1 MKIDV
6 LTIFPEMFGVFS
18 STSIIGRACESGIL
32 DIRAHDIREYTTNK
46 HRKVD
51 DYPYGGGAGMVMM
64 AQPIYDCIEHVRPDN
79 FTGKVILMTPR
90 GRQLTTE
97 LARRYASEDH
107 LIILCGH
114 YEGIDE
120 RVSPLIDEEISI
132 GDYILTG
139 GEIPA
144 MVFVDCVSRFIPG
157 VLGSSDSV
165 EEESFSNHLLEY
177 PQYTRPAEFRGMCV
191 PEPLLNGNHK
201 EIREWRLRMA
211 EEKTKEV
218 RPEMYERY
226 SILKQAE
233 EELKKKSKRKRK
245 PENSPCPETETPCD
259 AVPEDKKSDSC
270 PEPDAAEVF

>member
-32 DIRAHDIREYTTNK
+32 EIRTHDIRDYTTNK

-51 DYPYGGGAGMVMM
+51 DYPYGGGAGLVMM
-64 AQPIYDCIEHVRPDN
+64 AQPIYDCIENVRQGD
-79 FTGKVILMTPR
+79 FTGKVVLMTPR
-90 GRQLTTE
+90 GKPLTTE
-97 LARRYASEDH
+97 TAREYAKESH

-114 YEGIDE
+114 YELIEE

-144 MVFVDCVSRFIPG
+144 MVFMDCVSRFIPG
-157 VLGSSDSV
+157 VLGSMDSV
-165 EEESFSNHLLEY
+165 EEESFSNNLLEY
-177 PQYTRPAEFRGMCV
+177 PQYTRPSEFRGMCV

-218 RPEMYERY
+218 RPDMYDRY
-226 SILKQAE
+226 IIQKQE
-233 EELKKKSKRKRK
+233 EEALKKKAKRKRSRNCG
-245 PENSPCPETETPCD
+245 ESPET
-259 AVPEDKKSDSC
+259 AAFSDS
-270 PEPDAAEVF
+270 EAGN

>member
-18 STSIIGRACESGIL
+18 STSIIGRACENGIL

-64 AQPIYDCIEHVRPDN
+64 AQPIYDCIEDVRPDD
-79 FTGKVILMTPR
+79 FTGRVILMTPR
-90 GRQLTTE
+90 GKQLTTDM
-97 LARRYASEDH
+97 ARQFASFEH

-144 MVFVDCVSRFIPG
+144 MVFMDCVSRFIPG
-157 VLGSSDSV
+157 VLGSIDSV
-165 EEESFSNHLLEY
+165 EEESFSNNLLEY

-211 EEKTKEV
+211 EEKTKEM

-226 SILKQAE
+226 SLLKQAE
-233 EELKKKSKRKRK
+233 EELKKKSKRKR
-245 PENSPCPETETPCD
+245 NRETD
-259 AVPEDKKSDSC
+259 AP
-270 PEPDAAEVF
+270 PEPEIPSESLLKD

>member
-6 LTIFPEMFGVFS
+6 LTIFPEMFAAFASV
-18 STSIIGRACESGIL
+18 SIIGRACESGIL
-32 DIRAHDIREYTTNK
+32 DIRTHDIRDYTTNK

-64 AQPIYDCIEHVRPDN
+64 AQPIYDCIEDVRKDDPD
-79 FTGKVILMTPR
+79 GKVILMTPR
-90 GRQLTTE
+90 GKPLTTE
-97 LARRYASEDH
+97 LARRFAEESR
-107 LIILCGH
+107 LILLCGH

-120 RVSPLIDEEISI
+120 RVSPLIDEEVSI

-144 MVFVDCVSRFIPG
+144 MVFMDCVSRFIPG
-157 VLGSSDSV
+157 VLGSMESV
-165 EEESFSNHLLEY
+165 EEESFSNDLLEY

-226 SILKQAE
+226 SLAKQAE
-233 EELKKKSKRKRK
+233 EALKKKPRRKRIRN
-245 PENSPCPETETPCD
+245 PEESAGEPNPTDDEPEE
-259 AVPEDKKSDSC
+259 
-270 PEPDAAEVF
+270 